1 MAKQPTLYDLLNI
14 KPDATVEEIRRAYHE
29 RARSLHPDVD
39 RTEGATERFL
49 QIQTAYEVLID
60 PQRRSN
66 YDLTLTEKDR
76 SEPEGLQISVQY
88 SRESLPELHEPQ
100 LVYALLK
107 LMPPDLTRGLS
118 AMPSRPPLNVSLVI
132 DRSTSCLLY
141 TSPSPRD

>member
-76 SEPEGLQISVQY
+76 GEPEGLQISVQY

-100 LVYALLK
+100 L
-107 LMPPDLTRGLS
+107 LS
-118 AMPSRPPLNVSLVI
+118 LI
-132 DRSTSCLLY
+132 HI
-141 TSPSPRD
+141 